1 MIHYI
6 SASTSYLE
14 AFVMTLAGNHLARSQ
29 ATGFFTRVGTEVY
42 LLTNWHVVSGLNP
55 AAPQEQANGKP
66 PPHYLK
72 VTVQTPARELF
83 AMTLPL
89 YDRSMQPLW
98 FEHPERNQVD
108 LAMIQ
113 IPPPAASKFSFLD
126 VAELQKNSSVEEV
139 VGKDAFVVG
148 YPFNKEELRE
158 SFGNSAP
165 YYLPTWKRGSIA
177 SEPAVRLGGKVILID
192 TQSRPGMSG
201 SPVFISQEGHA
212 FEPTTPEA
220 AAAARM
226 LSDPN
231 VSALDKIRAMR
242 MDEMRPVRRK
252 DFRFL
257 GIYSGTMGST
267 KLQEVAL
274 GKCWHADVVQEAI
287 LNRVPGVM
295 PHHAPVEN
303 EHYVQFLS
311 SVEQG

>member
-14 AFVMTLAGNHLARSQ
+14 TSVMTVTGSHLPRSQ

-72 VTVQTPARELF
+72 ATVRTQAHALF
-83 AMTLPL
+83 SMTLPL

-98 FEHPERNQVD
+98 FEHPERNRVD

-113 IPPPAASKFSFLD
+113 IPPPAVSQFSFLD
-126 VAELQKNSSVEEV
+126 VAELQKNSKVEEV

-148 YPFNKEELRE
+148 YPFNKEELLE
-158 SFGNSAP
+158 TFGNSAP

-201 SPVFISQEGHA
+201 SPVFISQEDEE
-212 FEPTTPEA
+212 FVPITPEA
-220 AAAARM
+220 AAAAKR
-226 LSDPN
+226 LGDPN
-231 VSALDKIRAMR
+231 VSALDQILAMR
-242 MDEMRPVRRK
+242 MDEMRPVRK
-252 DFRFL
+252 KNLRFL
-257 GIYSGTMGST
+257 GIYSGTIGST

-274 GKCWHADVVQEAI
+274 GKCWHADIVQEAI
-287 LNRVPGVM
+287 LNRVRGEM

-303 EHYVQFLS
+303 EHYIQFLDS
-311 SVEQG
+311 MRQG